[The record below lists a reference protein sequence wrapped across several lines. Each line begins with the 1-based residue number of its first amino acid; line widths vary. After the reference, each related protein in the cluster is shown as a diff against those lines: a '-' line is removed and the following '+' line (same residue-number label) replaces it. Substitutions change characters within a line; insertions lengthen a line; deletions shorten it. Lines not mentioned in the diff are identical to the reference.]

1 MFKTLLNDDYSI
13 VSPLNV
19 EDTRERVKPYLN
31 KGFFDADTYHL
42 KGLFISDTEFKTES
56 HRSIWPIAKCTIKP
70 ANEAAIIIVRF
81 YSIIPKLA
89 IWVLLILVIS
99 VVLHYIMAIPIILLS
114 IVSLFG
120 NYLKRQ
126 NLLFALKE
134 IVNKKINSR

>member
-42 KGLFISDTEFKTES
+42 KGRFTSDTEFKTES
-56 HRSIWPIAKCTIKP
+56 YRSIWPIAKCTIKP
-70 ANEAAIIIVRF
+70 ANGAAIINVRF

-99 VVLHYIMAIPIILLS
+99 VALHYIMAIPIMLLS

>member
-1 MFKTLLNDDYSI
+1 MFKTILNDDYSI
-13 VSPLNV
+13 VSPLDV

-42 KGLFISDTEFKTES
+42 KGRFTSDTEFKTES
-56 HRSIWPIAKCTIKP
+56 RRSIWPIAKGTIKP
-70 ANEAAIIIVRF
+70 ANGAAIINVRF

-89 IWVLLILVIS
+89 IWVLLIVVIS
-99 VVLHYIMAIPIILLS
+99 VVLHYIMAIPIMLLS